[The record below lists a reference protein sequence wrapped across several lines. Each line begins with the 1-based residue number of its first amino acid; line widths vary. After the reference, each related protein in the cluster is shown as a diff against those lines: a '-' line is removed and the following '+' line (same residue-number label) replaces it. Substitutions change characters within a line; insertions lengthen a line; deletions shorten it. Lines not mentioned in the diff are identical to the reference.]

1 MISDQP
7 SPREAAFSPPPAIPI
22 FAFSASITR
31 FSIGSTTSLEIINK
45 DTASSLIFAYLLST
59 SYSIVDIIYIK
70 GTNCESS
77 FKKAGFEMG
86 QEFLV
91 RQPDNGQQCL
101 KSYQVSGQS
110 RDGKIKKPALETGNW
125 QVPEFFPC

>member
-1 MISDQP
+1 MNSDQP
-7 SPREAAFSPPPAIPI
+7 SPREAASASPPCHHH

-31 FSIGSTTSLEIINK
+31 FSIGSTASLEIISK
-45 DTASSLIFAYLLST
+45 DRASSLIFAYLLSIP
-59 SYSIVDIIYIK
+59 YSTIDKIYMK
-70 GTNCESS
+70 GAHCENG

-91 RQPDNGQQCL
+91 RQPDNGRQCL

-125 QVPEFFPC
+125 QVLELFPC